1 MTSDQANQ
9 LAEAFAK
16 DGGSIVIRWM
26 LEGRSSSPSDEDR
39 MIEDVMRSLEE
50 LAQHHTD
57 TACCLML
64 SLWPIASHR
73 RLHHICDSIDLWI
86 STNRSETVSS
96 HLKSL
101 VSSTDDVDLKR
112 HFEGVHAT
120 RVTR

>member
-16 DGGSIVIRWM
+16 DGGAIVIKWM
-26 LEGRSSSPSDEDR
+26 LENRSSSPSYEDR

-50 LAQHHTD
+50 LAEHYID

-64 SLWPIASHR
+64 SLWPLASHS

-86 STNRSETVSS
+86 STNRSETVSR

-101 VSSTDDVDLKR
+101 VSSTNDVAIKR
-112 HFEGVHAT
+112 HFEGLQAT
-120 RVTR
+120 KAAC